1 MNLVSVILPVYNSAA
16 YLERTIKSVLFQTYP
31 QLELIIIDDGS
42 TDQSVEIANKYAHL
56 PNVRLITQI
65 NAGAAIARNTGLK
78 SAKGN
83 YIQFIDAGDVISKD
97 KIEKQVAS
105 LHGDF
110 DKLAVCNYKI
120 FKKESELQASNFPDQ
135 SSFIFSSNNPQE
147 FLINLWGGNGERNF
161 IQTNCWLVPKKLIDK
176 AGVWREYRCPDD
188 DGEFF
193 ARVILASNGIVYT
206 PGVYNYYH
214 APIGETN
221 QLSKSKNHKYLM
233 NTLLTIDL
241 KYHYLLK
248 KGFHTKIKKAISSQ
262 YLMFAVDV
270 YPAQPVLSKIA
281 YRRYKRLNEKA
292 KIPVLGGSLVE
303 LCKYLLGWR
312 ITKSIK
318 GLLGKS

>member
-16 YLERTIKSVLFQTYP
+16 YLERTINSVLSQTFS

-42 TDQSVEIANKYAHL
+42 TDQSVEVANTYAHL

-105 LHGDF
+105 LHGGF

-120 FKKESELQASNFPDQ
+120 FTKESELQTSSFPDQ
-135 SSFIFSSNNPQE
+135 STFIFSSTNPQD
-147 FLINLWGGNGERNF
+147 FLINLWGGNGESNF
-161 IQTNCWLVPKKLIDK
+161 IQTNCWLVPKNLIDK
-176 AGVWREYRCPDD
+176 AGVWRSYRCPDD

-193 ARVILASNGIVYT
+193 ARVLLSSKGIIYT
-206 PGVYNYYH
+206 PGVYNFYH
-214 APIGETN
+214 AVSGGVN

-233 NTLLTIDL
+233 NTLLTIEL
-241 KYHYLLK
+241 KHQYLLK
-248 KGFHTKIKKAISSQ
+248 KGYHPKISKAIASQ
-262 YLMFAVDV
+262 YLMYAVDV
-270 YPAQPVLSKIA
+270 YSSQPVLSKIA
-281 YRRYKRLNEKA
+281 YRRYKRLNENA
-292 KIPVLGGSLVE
+292 KIPVLGGPLVE
-303 LCKYLLGWR
+303 LSKYMFGWR
-312 ITKSIK
+312 ITKRIK
-318 GLLGKS
+318 AFLGKA